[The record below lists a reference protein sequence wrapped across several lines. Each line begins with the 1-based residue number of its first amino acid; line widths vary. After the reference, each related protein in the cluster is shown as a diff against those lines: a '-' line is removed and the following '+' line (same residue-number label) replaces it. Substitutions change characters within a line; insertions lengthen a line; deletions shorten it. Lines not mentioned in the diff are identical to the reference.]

1 MNKEILKFSI
11 ENGFLL
17 DKDILNFLQDLD
29 DTELAKQILDKVSHL
44 AKKKVITKTL
54 IEENPQIYQS
64 IFTEVNGEKKKI
76 VERYF
81 VKVSLSVEV
90 TKEREISS
98 IPNVNSS
105 VKILSSP
112 ILASQKLETKDFIR
126 HFRNRYSFYKNLL
139 QSREELKFLT
149 SIDKI
154 GNNNE
159 FSIIGMVLEKRITK
173 NKNVILEVEDLTG
186 RIKVLI
192 NQNREEVY
200 EKSKE
205 ILVDDVIALK
215 CSGSRDFVYVN
226 DLFFPDAFCSEKK
239 RFNDEEY
246 ILFTSDIHIGSG
258 NFLENNFEKFIKWL
272 DEKDNSP
279 EQKEFIKKI
288 KYLFIVGDS
297 VDGVG
302 IYPGQEKDLKI
313 KDMKKQYDFLASYLK
328 RIPQH
333 IQIIICPGQHDAV
346 RVAEPQ
352 PPIGPDFAEAL
363 HELPNIYFVSN
374 PSFIE
379 VGGND
384 LREGFKILM
393 YHGASMHG
401 VINEIE
407 ELRVN
412 NAHSNPT
419 RVVKYLLRKRHLA
432 PSHGVTTYLP
442 NADRDPMIIREVPD
456 IVLTGD
462 LHKTDISSYNGVLLF
477 ASSCWQSMTAFEEK
491 VGNKPDPCKV
501 PMLNLK
507 TREIKILDFSDLP
520 EEKNGN

>member
-149 SIDKI
+149 SIDRI

-226 DLFFPDAFCSEKK
+226 DLFSQM
-239 RFNDEEY
+239 
-246 ILFTSDIHIGSG
+246 LF
-258 NFLENNFEKFIKWL
+258 
-272 DEKDNSP
+272 
-279 EQKEFIKKI
+279 
-288 KYLFIVGDS
+288 
-297 VDGVG
+297 
-302 IYPGQEKDLKI
+302 
-313 KDMKKQYDFLASYLK
+313 
-328 RIPQH
+328 
-333 IQIIICPGQHDAV
+333 
-346 RVAEPQ
+346 
-352 PPIGPDFAEAL
+352 
-363 HELPNIYFVSN
+363 
-374 PSFIE
+374 
-379 VGGND
+379 
-384 LREGFKILM
+384 
-393 YHGASMHG
+393 
-401 VINEIE
+401 
-407 ELRVN
+407 
-412 NAHSNPT
+412 
-419 RVVKYLLRKRHLA
+419 VV
-432 PSHGVTTYLP
+432 
-442 NADRDPMIIREVPD
+442 
-456 IVLTGD
+456 
-462 LHKTDISSYNGVLLF
+462 
-477 ASSCWQSMTAFEEK
+477 
-491 VGNKPDPCKV
+491 
-501 PMLNLK
+501 
-507 TREIKILDFSDLP
+507 
-520 EEKNGN
+520 